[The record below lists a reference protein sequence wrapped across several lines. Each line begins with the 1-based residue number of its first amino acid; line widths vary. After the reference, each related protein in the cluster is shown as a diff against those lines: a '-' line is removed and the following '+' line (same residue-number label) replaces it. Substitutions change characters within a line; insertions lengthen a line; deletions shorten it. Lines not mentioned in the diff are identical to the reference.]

1 MCGITDFQGV
11 DACIGVGVDH
21 LGLNF
26 VPSSLRHVDIE
37 TAKKLADRVSGR
49 VPLVGVFMNQTR
61 EEIEQILQKVPLD
74 AIQLHGQESPE
85 FCGRLGR
92 PVWKVFSVKHGWDPS
107 VVRAYSAVAVHLY
120 DAAALDGNSGGTG
133 KTFDWGLLPS
143 RSSLPWY
150 LAGGLTVENIPNA
163 ITLHR
168 PDGLDLNSG
177 VESAPGIKDPAKLEA
192 VMEIISAWRTRA
204 VVVGLPGRPDEG
216 WLVNGEMWPCWK
228 VATTRE
234 SPETEIRGLLDLLEV
249 HEHLVLDLG
258 ARAGDAQ
265 QLAIEVMHWQMIAR
279 EKGRHLKFK
288 LSEEMVDAMV
298 RSSLGGL
305 LELVD

>member
-1 MCGITDFQGV
+1 MCGITDFSGV

-21 LGLNF
+21 IGLNF
-26 VPSSLRHVDIE
+26 VPSSRRHVDLDH
-37 TAKKLADRVSGR
+37 AVKLADRIAGR
-49 VPLVGVFMNQTR
+49 IPLVGVFMDQTL
-61 EEIEQILQKVPLD
+61 EEIEQVLRKVPLD
-74 AIQLHGQESPE
+74 AIQLHGHESPE
-85 FCGRLGR
+85 FCARVGR
-92 PVWKVFSVKHGWDPS
+92 PVWKVFSVGHGWDPS
-107 VVRAYSAVAVHLY
+107 IVRGYSAVATHLS
-120 DAAALDGNSGGTG
+120 DTASTDGKSGGTG
-133 KTFDWGLLPS
+133 KTFDWSQLPS

-150 LAGGLTVENIPNA
+150 LAGGLKVENIPNA

-192 VMEIISAWRTRA
+192 VMEIISAWRTQA
-204 VVVGLPGRPDEG
+204 VVVGLPGRPVDG
-216 WLVNGEMWPCWK
+216 WSVNGEMWPCWK
-228 VATTRE
+228 VSPARE
-234 SPETEIRGLLDLLEV
+234 SPEVEIRGLLDLLEI
-249 HEHLVLDLG
+249 HGHLVLDLS

-265 QLAIEVMHWQMIAR
+265 QMAIELMHWQMIAR

-288 LSEEMVDAMV
+288 LGEEMVEAMV

>member
-1 MCGITDFQGV
+1 M
-11 DACIGVGVDH
+11 
-21 LGLNF
+21 
-26 VPSSLRHVDIE
+26 
-37 TAKKLADRVSGR
+37 
-49 VPLVGVFMNQTR
+49 
-61 EEIEQILQKVPLD
+61 
-74 AIQLHGQESPE
+74 
-85 FCGRLGR
+85 GR
-92 PVWKVFSVKHGWDPS
+92 PVWKVFSVGRGWDPA

-120 DAAALDGNSGGTG
+120 DSASAGGSTGGGTG
-133 KTFDWGLLPS
+133 KTFDWNLLPS

-192 VMEIISAWRTRA
+192 VMEIISAWRTQA
-204 VVVGLPGRPDEG
+204 VVVGLPGRPEEG
-216 WLVNGEMWPCWK
+216 WSVGGEMWPCWK

-234 SPETEIRGLLDLLEV
+234 SPEVEIRGLLDLLEI
-249 HEHLVLDLG
+249 HDHLVLDLS
-258 ARAGDAQ
+258 ARTGESQ
-265 QLAIEVMHWQMIAR
+265 QMAIEAMHWQMTAR
-279 EKGRHLKFK
+279 ENGRHLKFK
-288 LSEEMVDAMV
+288 FSEEMVEAMV